1 MYGLFLS
8 VLAFV
13 LRICCWLMGDC
24 ELRTKIIMTVLF
36 VLMQGLVFI
45 SGWLLLA
52 ALVPYCAFPWWLTF
66 GGPR

>member
-1 MYGLFLS
+1 
-8 VLAFV
+8 
-13 LRICCWLMGDC
+13 MGDC